1 MYSFMLWSSAF
12 SLRTFSCLCVYAIVL
27 SFSHQMMWALLCLPP
42 LFFLSIHGICNDTH
56 SPNIVGSLLLSMMI
70 IFFLEDEK
78 FIRYSLHSNADRSV
92 RSLCTLMYRVDHKT
106 CNYCNKF
113 RKPGNRDGNFWSFFE
128 KLPTFKEFV
137 PTSAAQFPIK
147 KTSRELVNLIFL
159 SKFLNPSTRIC
170 FFLVNF
176 RKSGIIFNLWICF
189 SVLIKNETL
198 FIFDSITYSSHFPDL
213 CDRNHTWCEFCS
225 LLRYM
230 LVYTHTGSPM
240 HSTLAALIL
249 NEWT

>member
-70 IFFLEDEK
+70 IFSLEDEK

-113 RKPGNRDGNFWSFFE
+113 RKPGNRDGNFGSFFE

-137 PTSAAQFPIK
+137 PTSAAHFPIK
-147 KTSRELVNLIFL
+147 KHHVS
-159 SKFLNPSTRIC
+159 
-170 FFLVNF
+170 
-176 RKSGIIFNLWICF
+176 W
-189 SVLIKNETL
+189 
-198 FIFDSITYSSHFPDL
+198 
-213 CDRNHTWCEFCS
+213 
-225 LLRYM
+225 
-230 LVYTHTGSPM
+230 
-240 HSTLAALIL
+240 
-249 NEWT
+249 WT